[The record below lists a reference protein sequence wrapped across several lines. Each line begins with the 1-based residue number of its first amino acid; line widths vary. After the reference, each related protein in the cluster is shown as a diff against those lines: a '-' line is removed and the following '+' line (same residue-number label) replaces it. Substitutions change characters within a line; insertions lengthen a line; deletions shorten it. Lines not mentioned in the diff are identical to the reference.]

1 MWNRSRVAGVPD
13 YAKIPFDNRT
23 LTRRSVLERSLRS
36 GPLEARRTG
45 IFCRVGIFWRMH
57 RGV

>member
-23 LTRRSVLERSLRS
+23 PTRRY
-36 GPLEARRTG
+36 ARLVEPG
-45 IFCRVGIFWRMH
+45 DVM
-57 RGV
+57 V